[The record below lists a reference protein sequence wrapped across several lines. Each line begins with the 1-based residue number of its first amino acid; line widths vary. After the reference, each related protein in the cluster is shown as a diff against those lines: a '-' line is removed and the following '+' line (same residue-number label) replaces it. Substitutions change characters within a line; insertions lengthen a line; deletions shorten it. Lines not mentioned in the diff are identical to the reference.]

1 VENSKIKILVVDDE
15 KGLCAGLQEGLQRE
29 GYLVDA
35 ANDVPSAL
43 ELAGKNLYN
52 LVISDVKM
60 PGASGLELLAQFRE
74 RSRDTLFILMTAF
87 STVENAVAAMRL
99 GAYDYLPKP
108 IDLKRL
114 RVLVQKAL
122 EHQAVVVENH
132 ELRSRLQK
140 RTEPSP
146 LIGESETMQA
156 VARLI
161 EEVAHSD
168 VTVLIE
174 GESGTGKEI
183 AARMIHTHSQRR
195 DKPFVSVNC
204 AAFAEQLLEAELFG
218 HVKGAFTGATTQK
231 PGRFQLAD
239 GGTLFL
245 DEIGD
250 LSPKGQGDLLRV
262 LEDGAFRMVGG
273 SELIRVNVRIIAA
286 TNKKLPQSVAD
297 GKFREDL
304 FYRLNVVPIVMPPL
318 RERADDIPL
327 LIERFF
333 ERFAAKHKRG
343 RKRMSP
349 EAMQLCQRFPWPG
362 NVRQLRNAVE
372 RMVITSRAAVVDVA
386 ALPDFLREFDSSLT
400 TFTVRP
406 GTPLAEVEK
415 LLIRQTL
422 MHVTRNRVDAAK
434 ALGISRRAL
443 QYKLKEYGLVDAAE
457 VTEKSLPAAPPGT
470 DEPAQSAFTE
480 GNEANEG

>member
-1 VENSKIKILVVDDE
+1 MDNSKIKILVVDDE
-15 KGLCAGLQEGLQRE
+15 QGLCAGLQEGLRRE

-35 ANDVPSAL
+35 ANDAATAVK
-43 ELAGKNLYN
+43 LASQSLYN

-60 PGASGLELLAQFRE
+60 PGVGGLELLAQIRE

-87 STVENAVAAMRL
+87 STVENAVEAMRL
-99 GAYDYLPKP
+99 GAYEYLPKP

-114 RVLVQKAL
+114 RIQVQKAL
-122 EHQAVVVENH
+122 EYQAVVVENN

-140 RTEPSP
+140 RSEPNP
-146 LIGESETMQA
+146 LIGESEIMRT

-161 EEVAHSD
+161 EEVAQSD

-183 AARMIHTHSQRR
+183 AARLIHTHSERR
-195 DKPFVSVNC
+195 DKPFISVNC

-218 HVKGAFTGATTQK
+218 HVKGAFTGAAAQK

-286 TNKKLPQSVAD
+286 TNKKLPDFVAE

-304 FYRLNVVPIVMPPL
+304 FYRLNVVPVVMPPL

-333 ERFAAKHKRG
+333 DRFAAKHKRG

-349 EAMQLCQRFPWPG
+349 EAMQVCQRFPWPG

-386 ALPDFLREFDSSLT
+386 ALPDYLQEFDRSLV

-422 MHVTRNRVDAAK
+422 THVTRNRAEAAQ

-443 QYKLKEYGLVDAAE
+443 QFKLKQYGLLDATDAAE
-457 VTEKSLPAAPPGT
+457 KK
-470 DEPAQSAFTE
+470 
-480 GNEANEG
+480 

>member
-1 VENSKIKILVVDDE
+1 VENTKIRILVVDDE
-15 KGLCAGLQEGLQRE
+15 QGLCAGLQEGLRRE
-29 GYLVDA
+29 GYMVDA
-35 ANDVPSAL
+35 ANDGSAAL
-43 ELAGKNLYN
+43 RLAAQNLYN

-60 PGASGLELLAQFRE
+60 PGASGLDLLAQFHE
-74 RSRDTLFILMTAF
+74 RNRDTLFILMTAF
-87 STVENAVAAMRL
+87 STAENAVAAMRL

-114 RVLVQKAL
+114 RALVQKAL

-140 RTEPSP
+140 RSAPTP
-146 LIGESETMQA
+146 LIGESEAMRA
-156 VARLI
+156 VTRLLQ
-161 EEVAHSD
+161 EVAQSD

-183 AARMIHTHSQRR
+183 AARLIHTHSQRC
-195 DKPFVSVNC
+195 DKPFISVNC

-218 HVKGAFTGATTQK
+218 HVKGAFTGATVQK

-250 LSPKGQGDLLRV
+250 LSAKGQGDLLRV

-273 SELIRVNVRIIAA
+273 SDLIRVNVRIIAA
-286 TNKKLPQSVAD
+286 TNKNLPQSVAD

-327 LIERFF
+327 LIEGFF
-333 ERFAAKHKRG
+333 ENFAAKHKRG
-343 RKRMSP
+343 RKRLSP
-349 EAMQLCQRFPWPG
+349 EAMQLCQRYPWPG

-372 RMVITSRAAVVDVA
+372 RLVITNRATVVPVA
-386 ALPDFLREFDSSLT
+386 ALPDFLREFDTSLV

-406 GTPLAEVEK
+406 GMPLAEVEK

-422 MHVTRNRVDAAK
+422 LHVTSNRAAAAQ
-434 ALGISRRAL
+434 ALGISRRTL
-443 QYKLKEYGLVDAAE
+443 QYKLKQYGLLDEEAA
-457 VTEKSLPAAPPGT
+457 KADPSAPAPGAAAPAPPGCCL
-470 DEPAQSAFTE
+470 
-480 GNEANEG
+480 

>member
-1 VENSKIKILVVDDE
+1 MDNSKIKILVVDDE
-15 KGLCAGLQEGLQRE
+15 QGLCAGLQEGLRRE

-35 ANDVPSAL
+35 ANDAL
-43 ELAGKNLYN
+43 AAVKLASQSPYN

-60 PGASGLELLAQFRE
+60 PGAGGLELLAQIRE

-87 STVENAVAAMRL
+87 GTVENAVEAMRL

-114 RVLVQKAL
+114 RLQVQKAL
-122 EHQAVVVENH
+122 EYQAVVVENN

-140 RTEPSP
+140 RTEPNP
-146 LIGESETMQA
+146 LIGESEIMRT

-161 EEVAHSD
+161 EEVAQSD

-183 AARMIHTHSQRR
+183 AARLIHTHSQRR
-195 DKPFVSVNC
+195 DKPFISVNC

-218 HVKGAFTGATTQK
+218 HVKGAFTGAAAQK

-286 TNKKLPQSVAD
+286 TNKNLPDSVAA

-333 ERFAAKHKRG
+333 DRFAAKHKRG

-349 EAMQLCQRFPWPG
+349 EAMRVCQRFPWPG

-372 RMVITSRAAVVDVA
+372 RMVITSRAAVVEVA
-386 ALPDFLREFDSSLT
+386 ALPDFLQEFDRSLV

-422 MHVTRNRVDAAK
+422 THVTNNRAEAAQ

-443 QYKLKEYGLVDAAE
+443 QYKLKQYGLLDTSDAAE
-457 VTEKSLPAAPPGT
+457 EK
-470 DEPAQSAFTE
+470 
-480 GNEANEG
+480 

>member
-1 VENSKIKILVVDDE
+1 MDNSKIKILVVDDE
-15 KGLCAGLQEGLQRE
+15 QGLCAGLQEGLRRE

-35 ANDVPSAL
+35 ANDAATAVK
-43 ELAGKNLYN
+43 LASQSLYN

-60 PGASGLELLAQFRE
+60 PGVGGLELLAQIRE

-87 STVENAVAAMRL
+87 STVENAVEAMRL

-114 RVLVQKAL
+114 RLQVQKAL
-122 EHQAVVVENH
+122 EYQAVVVENN

-140 RTEPSP
+140 RSEPNP
-146 LIGESETMQA
+146 LIGESEIMRT
-156 VARLI
+156 VSRLI
-161 EEVAHSD
+161 EEVAQSD

-183 AARMIHTHSQRR
+183 AARLIHTHSERR
-195 DKPFVSVNC
+195 DKPFISVNC

-218 HVKGAFTGATTQK
+218 HVKGAFTGAAAQK

-286 TNKKLPQSVAD
+286 TNKKLPDFVAE

-304 FYRLNVVPIVMPPL
+304 FYRLNVVPVVMPPL
-318 RERADDIPL
+318 RERTDDIPL

-333 ERFAAKHKRG
+333 DRFAAKHKRG

-349 EAMQLCQRFPWPG
+349 EAMQVCQRFPWPG

-386 ALPDFLREFDSSLT
+386 ALPDYLQEFDRSLV

-422 MHVTRNRVDAAK
+422 THVTRNRAEAAQ

-443 QYKLKEYGLVDAAE
+443 QYKLKQYGLLDATDAA
-457 VTEKSLPAAPPGT
+457 KKK
-470 DEPAQSAFTE
+470 
-480 GNEANEG
+480 